1 MSEEKP
7 QEEDDDKAPPEG
19 PTNGRDP
26 VAVGEVDKPRLPEL
40 SEAELEEALAL
51 SALLK
56 RSLVKTEDILPEHEE
71 DAALLAAVQRKLRK
85 RSKGKFYG
93 DGWSTTQSRLNYALI
108 ASVMLVTIV
117 AVYLALGPTGF
128 SLR

>member
-1 MSEEKP
+1 MSGESDKP
-7 QEEDDDKAPPEG
+7 QEGTSTDE
-19 PTNGRDP
+19 
-26 VAVGEVDKPRLPEL
+26 EL
-40 SEAELEEALAL
+40 SEAELAQLEEAPAV

-56 RSLVKTEDILPEHEE
+56 RSLAKTDDVLPAPER
-71 DAALLAAVQRKLRK
+71 DAELLASVQRKLRK

-108 ASVMLVTIV
+108 AAVMLVTIV